1 MTILPIK
8 KSHFVDKCK
17 QLCQNSVKGL
27 LNLLLGQVL
36 NFTYPFIITLY
47 LLFTSKNERILKKT
61 GDDGSK
67 KMFQLLWRGYI
78 GSCHFL
84 SVSRKIIPIFHA
96 TTTSSNYRK
105 QSIKFLKI
113 NQTTPIKRAFA
124 KKQMI

>member
-67 KMFQLLWRGYI
+67 KMFQLL
-78 GSCHFL
+78 
-84 SVSRKIIPIFHA
+84 
-96 TTTSSNYRK
+96 
-105 QSIKFLKI
+105 
-113 NQTTPIKRAFA
+113 
-124 KKQMI
+124 